1 MRTSKKK
8 TLIAIAV
15 FAAIS
20 AGIALVWRHV
30 AERLGGWTQPST
42 AAAAP
47 AATSTERKILY
58 YEDPM
63 HPWYRSDKPG
73 IAPDCGMKLVPVYAD
88 EAGAA
93 APTTPGTVQISTARQ
108 QLIGV
113 TSQGAK
119 YRTLDKTIRTVGRV
133 ALDEERLA
141 NVHVKVNGWIQ
152 KVFVDYTFQHVK
164 KGDPLFT
171 LYSPELLATEQEYLL
186 ALKADREL
194 GTSSFAEVAAGGKD
208 LLDAARRRLELWD
221 LTDEQIR
228 ELEQTGKPQREIT
241 YYSPASGEVL
251 ERKGFPNQYVTP
263 DTEIYKLADHSVV
276 WVYADIYE
284 PEMPLVELGQ
294 EATLTAEALP
304 GQKLTGRITFIQ
316 PHLSG
321 ETRTL
326 PVRMDFPNPDLK
338 LKPEMFVNV
347 ELHRSL
353 GRQLTVPIDAVLDSG
368 DRQRV
373 FIDRGDGYFTP
384 REVKIGGRTEDYVA
398 ITSGLR
404 AGEKVV
410 TRANFLIDSESNLR
424 QAVTGMAEMPGMKQ
438 APAAPSGPQHQH

>member
-20 AGIALVWRHV
+20 AGLALVWRPV
-30 AERLGGWTQPST
+30 AERLRGWTQPST

-58 YEDPM
+58 YQDPM

-88 EAGAA
+88 EAGAS

-113 TSQGAK
+113 RSERAQ
-119 YRTLDKTIRTVGRV
+119 YRTLGKTIRTVGRV
-133 ALDEERLA
+133 ALDEERTA

-194 GTSSFAEVAAGGKD
+194 GASSFAEVAGGGKD

-241 YYSPASGEVL
+241 YYSPASGEVM
-251 ERKGFPNQYVTP
+251 ERKAFPNQYVTP
-263 DTEIYKLADHSVV
+263 ETELYKLADHTVV
-276 WVYADIYE
+276 WVYADVYE
-284 PEMPLVELGQ
+284 PELPLVELGQ
-294 EATLTAEALP
+294 EATVTTEALP
-304 GQKLTGRITFIQ
+304 GQKLTGRLTFIQ
-316 PHLSG
+316 PHLVG

-326 PVRMDFPNPDLK
+326 PVRMEFPNPDLK

-373 FIDRGDGYFTP
+373 LIDRGDGYFTP
-384 REVKIGGRTEDYVA
+384 REVKIGERTEDYVA

-424 QAVTGMAEMPGMKQ
+424 QAIAGMAEMPGMKQ
-438 APAAPSGPQHQH
+438 TPAAPSGPQHQH